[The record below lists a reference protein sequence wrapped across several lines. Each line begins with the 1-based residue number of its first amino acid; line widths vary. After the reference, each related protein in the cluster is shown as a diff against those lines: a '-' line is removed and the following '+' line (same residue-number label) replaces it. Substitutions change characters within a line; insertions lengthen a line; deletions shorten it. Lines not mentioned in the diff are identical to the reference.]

1 MGVREIKLDK
11 LVKEIESDNEVLHIG
26 SGTGF
31 IFIGT
36 RKEYD
41 QQIDGVSKH
50 YYDFYR
56 SIPHARE
63 KSILNTA
70 IEIAKLKRDHKYKS
84 ELIKKVNKITTLYN
98 SEIAAEDYIKIF
110 KPLRNRKVLEVYPR
124 IQKDGICII
133 VEGIE
138 QGRYWDKSEWDK
150 EHYGGCNV

>member
-41 QQIDGVSKH
+41 QQIDGVSKR

-56 SIPHARE
+56 SIPPARE

-70 IEIAKLKRDHKYKS
+70 IEIAKLKRDHRYKS
-84 ELIKKVNKITTLYN
+84 ELIKKVNKITALYN
-98 SEIAAEDYIKIF
+98 SKIAAEDYIKIF
-110 KPLRNRKVLEVYPR
+110 KPLRNRKVLEAYPR
-124 IQKDGICII
+124 IQKDGVCII
-133 VEGIE
+133 VEGME
-138 QGRYWDKSEWDK
+138 QGKYWDKSEWDK
-150 EHYGGCNV
+150 DHGGGCNV